1 MHPVTMAD
9 RLQTRQNV
17 MSTTPRVGIACPL
30 PGERAAVCDWLRR
43 VDIEPVVL
51 VDACLVSAQAGGR
64 PLDCIV
70 ADVSLLTP
78 HFITALRQGDPKRA
92 IVAIGDAGD
101 AAEATLARKNISF
114 HARPVSEQELLLLVS
129 LAVADGR
136 PHRRSVRRVVPR
148 LATSIE
154 GEPAVLLDVSHEGLR
169 LEVAA
174 TRAAKLS
181 PQFVVHVPALKMGVP
196 VQRIW
201 VRAGGEPGRGDR
213 VQCGASL
220 IASDE
225 RTLRAWQRLSDP
237 AAGRLA
243 APKAAPAK
251 VSSDR
256 FLDRVG
262 EFIANAPIVGSLAQ
276 LPWRRS

>member
-1 MHPVTMAD
+1 MEPVT
-9 RLQTRQNV
+9 LV
-17 MSTTPRVGIACPL
+17 EACFVNT
-30 PGERAAVCDWLRR
+30 E
-43 VDIEPVVL
+43 VD
-51 VDACLVSAQAGGR
+51 GR
-64 PLDCIV
+64 PLDCVV
-70 ADVSLLTP
+70 ADASLLTP
-78 HFITALRQGDPKRA
+78 HFLTALRKGDPNKP

-101 AAEATLARKNISF
+101 PIEKVLTRKDITY
-114 HARPVSEQELLLLVS
+114 HERPVGEQELVLSVS

-136 PHRRSVRRVVPR
+136 PHRRSVRKAVPR

-154 GEPAVLLDVSHEGLR
+154 GEPAVLLDVSQEGLR

-174 TRAAKLS
+174 SRAAKLS

-196 VQRIW
+196 VQRVWI
-201 VRAGGEPGRGDR
+201 RAESDPGRGAR

-220 IASDE
+220 LASDE

-237 AAGRLA
+237 AAGRIA
-243 APKAAPAK
+243 APKAEPAK
-251 VSSDR
+251 VTSDR

-262 EFIANAPIVGSLAQ
+262 QIIARTPVVGSLAQ

>member
-1 MHPVTMAD
+1 MVTMAD
-9 RLQTRQNV
+9 RLQTRQTV
-17 MSTTPRVGIACPL
+17 MPTTPRVGIACPR
-30 PGERAAVCDWLRR
+30 PGERAAVSDWLRGAEM
-43 VDIEPVVL
+43 EPVVL
-51 VDACLVSAQAGGR
+51 VEACLVNTEVGGR
-64 PLDCIV
+64 PLDCVV

-78 HFITALRQGDPKRA
+78 HFVSALRKGDPNKP

-101 AAEATLARKNISF
+101 PAETVLIRKDISF
-114 HARPVSEQELLLLVS
+114 HARPVSEQELLLAVS
-129 LAVADGR
+129 LAVSEGR
-136 PHRRSVRRVVPR
+136 PLRRSVRRVVPR
-148 LATSIE
+148 LATSVE

-169 LEVAA
+169 LEMAA
-174 TRAAKLS
+174 TRASRLS

-196 VQRIW
+196 VQRVW
-201 VRAGGEPGRGDR
+201 VRAGGEPGRGAR

-220 IASDE
+220 LASDE
-225 RTLRAWQRLSDP
+225 RTLRAWQRLSNP

-243 APKAAPAK
+243 PPKAPAAK

-262 EFIANAPIVGSLAQ
+262 QFIADTPIVGSLAH